1 MLVMGAT
8 LKFRRRSEYFPS
20 AFLCDNIQLNIGTI
34 LIIIESFRETERI
47 YS

>member
-34 LIIIESFRETERI
+34 LIITKCFRETEPI
-47 YS
+47 YN